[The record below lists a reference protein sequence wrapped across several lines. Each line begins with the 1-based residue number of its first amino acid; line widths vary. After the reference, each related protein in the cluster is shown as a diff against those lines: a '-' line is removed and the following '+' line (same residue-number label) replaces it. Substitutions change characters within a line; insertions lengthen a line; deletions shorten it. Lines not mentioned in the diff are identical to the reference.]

1 MSDARSA
8 FLFSVALASAPHLE
22 MNLTMSYLP
31 KQLPTEVQLLCD
43 RIGAPPLLVAH
54 LRMVHDAAL
63 SITLQLRER
72 FDALNFAT
80 EEVLMGAAMHDL
92 GKVLHPDEMTG
103 PGDQHEEAGPEFLVQ
118 NNVAPHMARFARTHG
133 QWHEEGLQLEDLLV
147 ALADHVWKGKR
158 NEELEALVVTRIAE
172 KTSLEHWEVFA
183 GVDEILDD
191 VASLAGARL
200 FYQKQIQDSN

>member
-1 MSDARSA
+1 M
-8 FLFSVALASAPHLE
+8 
-22 MNLTMSYLP
+22 TYLP
-31 KQLPTEVQLLCD
+31 KQLPTEAQLLCD
-43 RIGAPPLLVAH
+43 RAGATPLLVAH
-54 LRMVHDAAL
+54 LRLVHDAAL
-63 SITLQLRER
+63 SITSQLRER
-72 FDALNFAT
+72 FSQLNFAT
-80 EEVLMGAAMHDL
+80 EEVPLGAATHDL
-92 GKVLHPDEMTG
+92 GKVLHPDELTG
-103 PGDQHEEAGPEFLVQ
+103 PGEQHEEAGPDFLMQ
-118 NNVAPHMARFARTHG
+118 LRFAPHLARFARTHG

-158 NEELEALVVTRIAE
+158 NEELEALVVKRIAE